1 MGACHKTAV
10 AIQPLKL
17 DPQQSEQL
25 FKILKFDKKLKDS
38 LPIPGIK
45 SRLSSAIV
53 LSFYSRRKKVVT
65 LMLVL
70 SRESRAYIIS
80 QEGLPGFLVEK
91 YRGLSELMKNE
102 FKMSDFARLAC
113 TDQITCQA
121 ELDEL

>member
-10 AIQPLKL
+10 VKKPLKL
-17 DPQQSEQL
+17 DPQQSEHW
-25 FKILKFDKKLKDS
+25 FEILKFEKKLKDS

-45 SRLSSAIV
+45 SRLSSAII
-53 LSFYSRRKKVVT
+53 LSFYSRRKKVVS

-91 YRGLSELMKNE
+91 YNSLSELMRNE
-102 FKMSDFARLAC
+102 FKLKNFARLVC
-113 TDQITCQA
+113 TDEITNLVD
-121 ELDEL
+121 LDDL